1 MVHDWKLL
9 LLVSRI
15 WQPVTDFWSKTTDWP
30 VVGRFC
36 RYVLNEKHYDVT
48 FIPIN
53 EELEDAGSAVVPKQ
67 VVYQMIERAANRVI
81 LPICLCR
88 VGCRCEDHS
97 MAIGCIFLGG
107 LPGEYTRAWANRSA
121 SRRP

>member
-15 WQPVTDFWSKTTDWP
+15 WQPVTDFWSKTTGWP

-36 RYVLNEKHYDVT
+36 RYILNEKHCDVT
-48 FIPIN
+48 FTPIN

-67 VVYQMIERAANRVI
+67 VVYQMIERAAN
-81 LPICLCR
+81 
-88 VGCRCEDHS
+88 
-97 MAIGCIFLGG
+97 
-107 LPGEYTRAWANRSA
+107 
-121 SRRP
+121 